1 MFLEERGGGE
11 VERGS
16 WDSGS
21 LEMWAPRPHY
31 CSPKTDAVIGCN
43 RGAMLEKQ
51 KYSHLTPG
59 RPYTHPTIILSFTFL
74 YSGHPETKHTSVKI
88 HAKMALWYLCTSVQ
102 CASINSNSRQ
112 NDLLDLFN
120 GLISRSPLRR
130 AFSYHDCLFS
140 CIAVFSLTTM

>member
-1 MFLEERGGGE
+1 MFLEETGGGE

-21 LEMWAPRPHY
+21 LEMRAPRPHY

-59 RPYTHPTIILSFTFL
+59 QALHTPYYHLSFPLL

-140 CIAVFSLTTM
+140 CIAVFPLTTM